1 MKILFILLIGILFS
15 VEIYA
20 QEQNVVD
27 KPVPVVV
34 FRKAINQ
41 NDGFLMIKT
50 DSKIYYDSL
59 GGNTRCRMLLP
70 KKVRPNGYVD
80 VSSEQEWWA
89 WLIDRALPEE
99 VKQLFDLSPRRHGV
113 SWGAIY
119 SHLWSYENVQ
129 DELEVEL
136 WFNDDLEIIQIRLEF
151 VNPDVLMSISDK
163 QLKLLCDRMVVCQAS
178 AKEVFRFLTPAEEER
193 REEKYYPKVYRS
205 HVFVNGALKWG
216 EVCRTKEPDR
226 WNSIVERFEQMITV
240 PNPERKSKE

>member
-50 DSKIYYDSL
+50 DSKIYFDSL
-59 GGNTRCRMLLP
+59 GGDTMLRSLLP
-70 KKVRPNGYVD
+70 KKIRPNGYVD
-80 VSSEQEWWA
+80 VSSVQEWWA

-99 VKQLFDLSPRRHGV
+99 VKQLFDLSPRRHGD
-113 SWGAIY
+113 SFGSMYAN
-119 SHLWSYENVQ
+119 LWSYENVQ
-129 DELEVEL
+129 DELQVEL
-136 WFNDDLEIIQIRLEF
+136 WFNDDLEIIQIKLEF
-151 VNPDVLMSISDK
+151 VNPDVFMSISDK
-163 QLKLLCDRMVVCQAS
+163 QLKLLCDRMVECQAS
-178 AKEVFRFLTPAEEER
+178 AKEVFRFLTSLEGRGQEHYV
-193 REEKYYPKVYRS
+193 KKYRS

-240 PNPERKSKE
+240 PNSERKSKE